1 MNSSKEQSSEHLE
14 ARLKHLFKKFPG
26 FTDTEIE
33 DVVSKAKERARKE
46 VLLENLFESQIKTL
60 ERLGCPKEI
69 VDNFQRKKDKVLNE
83 AFEMSI
89 DEGHIPFLPVIPKS
103 YMGLY
108 ALMPMVRKGEY
119 AGFMTYNPNRL
130 INTVKVSEDPY
141 FALDVENG
149 NALLNIPVKD
159 ARKKIKSQKRFPLT
173 AEEVVSLGIFTEIL
187 SSHNVQALGSCYDC
201 EGGLLVP
208 TLVMHWNSRPLLDFY
223 DPGATSN
230 SWGAGSCGD
239 RI

>member
-1 MNSSKEQSSEHLE
+1 
-14 ARLKHLFKKFPG
+14 LKHLFKKFPG

-141 FALDVENG
+141 FALDVE
-149 NALLNIPVKD
+149 
-159 ARKKIKSQKRFPLT
+159 
-173 AEEVVSLGIFTEIL
+173 EVVSLGIFTEIL